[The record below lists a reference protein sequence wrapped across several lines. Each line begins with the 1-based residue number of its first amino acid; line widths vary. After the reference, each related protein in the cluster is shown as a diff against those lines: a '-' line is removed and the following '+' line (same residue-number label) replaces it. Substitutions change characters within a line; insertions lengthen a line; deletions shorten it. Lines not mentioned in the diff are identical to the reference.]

1 MATDRVQDDDKTNND
16 NAEEPVIIKK
26 YANRRLYNTAT
37 GEFVT
42 LETLHRMVNDE
53 VIFTVLDAKTGK
65 DLTAPI
71 LAQIIAE
78 ETKGHN
84 MLPLNMLR
92 QLLKFYGDG
101 VGPQFSAYLEQS
113 IESFTHNQQKIMKQ
127 MTDMLS
133 GSSGVD
139 HWVEMSRRNLE
150 LFQNS
155 FNVVG
160 NTTGPQAQP
169 RQPEADPKAEPV
181 AGSPDMD
188 ALRKQLAE
196 MQKQLN
202 ELTKKQ

>member
-16 NAEEPVIIKK
+16 SAEEPVIIKK

-65 DLTAPI
+65 DLTASI

>member
-1 MATDRVQDDDKTNND
+1 VATDRVQDDDKTNND
-16 NAEEPVIIKK
+16 SAEEPVIIKK

-65 DLTAPI
+65 DLTASI

>member
-16 NAEEPVIIKK
+16 SAEEPVIIKK

-188 ALRKQLAE
+188 ALSKQLAE

>member
-16 NAEEPVIIKK
+16 SAEEPVIIKK

-101 VGPQFSAYLEQS
+101 VGPQLSAYLEQS

-169 RQPEADPKAEPV
+169 RQPEADSKAEPV

-188 ALRKQLAE
+188 ALSKQLAE